1 MIEVV
6 QAFDRTPIARLDSD
20 DAAALDRKIEAA
32 RRLFAD
38 RGAWLKP
45 HQRIE
50 ILRNTA
56 ALMEGKRDHLGR
68 QIAREGGKP
77 LTDALIETDRAI
89 DGVRNAAEELR
100 VMGGWEIPMGLTPA
114 SRPAG
119 LHDRRADRHCCRDL
133 GVQPSPQSDRPSG
146 RPGDCRR
153 LPGDRQA
160 GARHAALLHQFRR
173 PAP

>member
-32 RRLFAD
+32 RRLFSD
-38 RGAWLKP
+38 RSAWLKP

-68 QIAREGGKP
+68 QIAREGGKS
-77 LTDALIETDRAI
+77 LTDVLIETDRAI
-89 DGVRNAAEELR
+89 DGVRNTAEELR
-100 VMGGWEIPMGLTPA
+100 VMGA
-114 SRPAG
+114 
-119 LHDRRADRHCCRDL
+119 
-133 GVQPSPQSDRPSG
+133 SG
-146 RPGDCRR
+146 RRCRATSDSSR
-153 LPGDRQA
+153 SRNASQPL
-160 GARHAALLHQFRR
+160 ARNS
-173 PAP
+173 APLIREFV